1 MANEGWLAVI
11 SLGVTLTLL
20 SLLRDRLFSTI
31 GRGLLFRL
39 YAAPGVFVH
48 ELSHALTAI
57 LFRFT
62 ITKISFFSP
71 QPDGTLGFVQY
82 QYRPSLISPV
92 LRLFVG
98 IAPLFGGYAVV
109 CILNWL
115 FQAPATIDWSALYNF
130 AVDEPLR
137 FGIWMYFTSSVV
149 ANAVPSKFDLN
160 NSYIALYCLCF
171 VIGALPLSY
180 TPLLNLLSSIMAL
193 CLLVVLLFVVV
204 LSGVYFWRQLS
215 NINI

>member
-20 SLLRDRLFSTI
+20 SLLRDRVFSTI

-57 LFRFT
+57 LVRFT

-98 IAPLFGGYAVV
+98 IAPFSADMLLCAYLIGYSRRQQPLTGLHFIISPLMNRCGLVSG
-109 CILNWL
+109 CISLLQSWL
-115 FQAPATIDWSALYNF
+115 MPFQASLI
-130 AVDEPLR
+130 
-137 FGIWMYFTSSVV
+137 
-149 ANAVPSKFDLN
+149 
-160 NSYIALYCLCF
+160 
-171 VIGALPLSY
+171 
-180 TPLLNLLSSIMAL
+180 
-193 CLLVVLLFVVV
+193 
-204 LSGVYFWRQLS
+204 
-215 NINI
+215 

>member
-82 QYRPSLISPV
+82 QHRPSLISPV
-92 LRLFVG
+92 
-98 IAPLFGGYAVV
+98 
-109 CILNWL
+109 L

-193 CLLVVLLFVVV
+193 CLLDQRGHLNENLRF
-204 LSGVYFWRQLS
+204 
-215 NINI
+215 